1 MDEKLTARAKLIYE
15 RDGNSPLFL
24 RAADFYLINNDP
36 QTAYSILEN
45 GLKIFPEHPLAHIL
59 MGKVHHALGNIEESE
74 SFLRI
79 GCELLNSEQTF
90 AYYKN
95 KFKLPDKKKSPFDSS
110 RGNIFMNS
118 PEDFIFDEEV
128 TNTKSSLIEDNLN
141 ELAEKLINARIDRS
155 EVKPVSENNQKE
167 YNPDRSKLATE
178 TLANIYLSQGQKSEA
193 IKVYELLA
201 DRNPEKREYYLKKIR
216 DLKFQ

>member
-1 MDEKLTARAKLIYE
+1 VDEKLTARAKLIYE
-15 RDGNSPLFL
+15 RDGDSPLFL
-24 RAADFYLINNDP
+24 RAADFYLRNNDP
-36 QTAYSILEN
+36 QTAYSILGN

-59 MGKVHHALGNIEESE
+59 MGKVHYALGNIEESE
-74 SFLRI
+74 LFLRK

-90 AYYKN
+90 TYYKN
-95 KFKLPDKKKSPFDSS
+95 KFHLPDKKSSPFDSS

-118 PEDFIFDEEV
+118 QEDFIFDEEV

-155 EVKPVSENNQKE
+155 GVNPVSENNQKE

-201 DRNPEKREYYLKKIR
+201 DRNPEKKEYYLKKIR

>member
-1 MDEKLTARAKLIYE
+1 MDEKLTARAKLIYD

-24 RAADFYLINNDP
+24 RVADFYLRNNDP
-36 QTAYSILEN
+36 QTAYSILGN
-45 GLKIFPEHPLAHIL
+45 GLKIFPEHPLAYIL
-59 MGKVHHALGNIEESE
+59 MGKVQYFLGNIGESE
-74 SFLRI
+74 SFLKK

-90 AYYKN
+90 TYYKN
-95 KFKLPDKKKSPFDSS
+95 KFHLPDKKSSPFDSS

-128 TNTKSSLIEDNLN
+128 SNTKSSLIEDNLN
-141 ELAEKLINARIDRS
+141 EIAEKLINARIERS
-155 EVKPVSENNQKE
+155 ELNPVSEKNQKE

-178 TLANIYLSQGQKSEA
+178 TLANIYLSQGQKIEA
-193 IKVYELLA
+193 IKVYEVLA
-201 DRNPEKREYYLKKIR
+201 NRNPEKREYYLKKIR

>member
-24 RAADFYLINNDP
+24 RAADFYLRNNDP

-90 AYYKN
+90 DYYKI
-95 KFKLPDKKKSPFDSS
+95 KLHLPDKKSSPFDSS
-110 RGNIFMNS
+110 RGNIFMSS

-155 EVKPVSENNQKE
+155 ENNPVSEKNKKE

-193 IKVYELLA
+193 ITVYELLA

>member
-1 MDEKLTARAKLIYE
+1 MDEKLTARAKLIYD

-24 RAADFYLINNDP
+24 RVADFYLRNKDP
-36 QTAYSILEN
+36 HTAYAILGN
-45 GLKIFPEHPLAHIL
+45 GLKIFPEHPLAYIL
-59 MGKVHHALGNIEESE
+59 MGKVQYFLGNIGESE
-74 SFLRI
+74 SFLKK

-90 AYYKN
+90 TYYKN
-95 KFKLPDKKKSPFDSS
+95 KFHLPDKKSSPFDSS

-128 TNTKSSLIEDNLN
+128 SNTKSSLIEDNLN
-141 ELAEKLINARIDRS
+141 EIAEKLINARIERS
-155 EVKPVSENNQKE
+155 ELNPVSEKNQKE

-178 TLANIYLSQGQKSEA
+178 TLANIYLSQGQKIEA
-193 IKVYELLA
+193 IKVYEVLA
-201 DRNPEKREYYLKKIR
+201 NRNPEKREYYLKKIR

>member
-1 MDEKLTARAKLIYE
+1 VDEKLTARAKLIYD

-24 RAADFYLINNDP
+24 RVADFYLRNNDP
-36 QTAYSILEN
+36 QTAYSILGN
-45 GLKIFPEHPLAHIL
+45 GLKIFPEHPLAYIL
-59 MGKVHHALGNIEESE
+59 MGKVQYFLGNIGESE
-74 SFLRI
+74 SFLKK

-90 AYYKN
+90 TYYKN
-95 KFKLPDKKKSPFDSS
+95 KFHLPDKKSSPFDSS

-128 TNTKSSLIEDNLN
+128 SNTKSSLIEDNLN
-141 ELAEKLINARIDRS
+141 EIAEKLINARIERS
-155 EVKPVSENNQKE
+155 ELNPVSEKNQKE

-178 TLANIYLSQGQKSEA
+178 TLANIYLSQGQKIEA
-193 IKVYELLA
+193 IKVYEVLA
-201 DRNPEKREYYLKKIR
+201 NRNPEKREYYLKKIR

>member
-1 MDEKLTARAKLIYE
+1 VDEKKTSRAKLIYE
-15 RDGNSPLFL
+15 RDSNSPLFL
-24 RAADFYLINNDP
+24 RAADFYLRNNDP
-36 QTAYSILEN
+36 QTAFSILEN
-45 GLKIFPEHPLAHIL
+45 GLKIFPEHPLAYIL
-59 MGKVHHALGNIEESE
+59 IGKVQYALGNIEESE
-74 SFLRI
+74 SYLRK

-90 AYYKN
+90 NYYKN
-95 KFKLPDKKKSPFDSS
+95 KFHLPDKKSSPFDSS

-118 PEDFIFDEEV
+118 PEDFIFEEEA
-128 TNTKSSLIEDNLN
+128 TSNKSSLIEDNLN

-155 EVKPVSENNQKE
+155 EINPVSENNQKE

-201 DRNPEKREYYLKKIR
+201 NRNPLKSEYYFKKIR
-216 DLKFQ
+216 EIKFQ